1 MIKKIILFAV
11 LIACMA
17 SIFFFS
23 SQNAESSG
31 NLSHGVTYYI
41 SRIFVPDFSE
51 MSEDKQLEIIQHLHH
66 YIRKAAH
73 FSIYFI
79 LGVAAFLN
87 SKEYI
92 GKKGTAAIVSSLF
105 CLAYA
110 ASDEYHQTFTS
121 GRCGSP
127 TDVFIDFSG
136 ALTGTFFIICLIK
149 IFQKI
154 KSKTKKPVN

>member
-1 MIKKIILFAV
+1 MLKKIILFAV

-31 NLSHGVTYYI
+31 NLSKGVTYYI
-41 SRIFVPDFSE
+41 SRLFVPDFLD
-51 MSEDKQLEIIQHLHH
+51 MSEEEQLNTIKNLHH
-66 YIRKAAH
+66 YVRKAAH

-79 LGVAAFLN
+79 LGASAFLN
-87 SKEYI
+87 SNEYI
-92 GKKGTAAIVSSLF
+92 TKKGIAAAVSLLF

-127 TDVFIDFSG
+127 TDVCIDFSG
-136 ALTGTFFIICLIK
+136 ALTGTLITVCFILLFRK
-149 IFQKI
+149 LKE
-154 KSKTKKPVN
+154 KHKNTAL